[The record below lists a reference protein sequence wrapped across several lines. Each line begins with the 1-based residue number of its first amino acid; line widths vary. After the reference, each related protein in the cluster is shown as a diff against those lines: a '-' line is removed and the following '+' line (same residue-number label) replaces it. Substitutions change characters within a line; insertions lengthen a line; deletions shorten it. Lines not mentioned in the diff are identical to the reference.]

1 MYRCSDALNLKADIH
16 SANLS
21 RSNDTFGLRMLFFRS
36 PFEKKKKEIWI
47 NCKDP
52 IFCFFKESSDDYN
65 VNIMIT

>member
-36 PFEKKKKEIWI
+36 PFEKKEKKFGLIV
-47 NCKDP
+47 KTP
-52 IFCFFKESSDDYN
+52 FSVF
-65 VNIMIT
+65 